1 MVAKRDGS
9 EIIRNFLNEA
19 KKVITIEKAILFG
32 SYTTGKASE
41 SSDIDIAVISA
52 DFRRFKPIDR
62 LVLLGKIAWRAHTT
76 QIEALGYTPE
86 EYRDASKYD
95 FLFEIKKKG
104 KLLFKTA
111 LESKAGS

>member
-1 MVAKRDGS
+1 MAAKKDGS
-9 EIIRNFLNEA
+9 KIIRNFLNEA
-19 KKVITIEKAILFG
+19 KKVITIEKTILFG
-32 SYTTGKASE
+32 SYAIGKTMA

-52 DFRRFKPIDR
+52 DFRRVKPIDR

-86 EYRDASKYD
+86 EYRNASKYD

-104 KLLFKTA
+104 KLIFET
-111 LESKAGS
+111 GS